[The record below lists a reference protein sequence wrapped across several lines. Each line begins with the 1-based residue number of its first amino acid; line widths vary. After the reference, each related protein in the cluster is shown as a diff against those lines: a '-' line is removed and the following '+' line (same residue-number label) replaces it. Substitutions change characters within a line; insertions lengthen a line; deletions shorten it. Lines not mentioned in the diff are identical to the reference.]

1 MSPASTNGLRGARGL
16 TSPAPASPLS
26 PETHARLAVFLG
38 GLPAATAVKLFAALE
53 ADRARGRG
61 GLPHDELLDELRRA
75 LKAQGRAFPDRPKTA
90 QRLFFTP
97 FEDFFVGRRSG
108 RKRRARIARAT
119 LAPMWAVMM
128 NDPACAGARDAAA
141 ALDAA
146 ISDGKGDRAALE
158 DALFNAA
165 GQGLARLV
173 AHAETSERFRD
184 DLADRLGGV
193 PALHDLAEIHFL
205 LSAVDH
211 LRAMQKAF
219 PKPLAGLTEEQL
231 FEARRLFD
239 AARRDAPEAAPW
251 LLLGLAA
258 RMEKPWR
265 ALRLHYHLA
274 AAGAD
279 GEAAPAGAIAGIL
292 FEDLENAARLLE
304 RGAEGA
310 FDAEDAKLQLAYFA
324 DFADGMNE
332 EARRANDNVIV
343 NRVEACRDIAGDCL
357 ERFAEQSLA
366 ALRRAMPVRQA
377 GGSSRLM
384 AFRPDIAREVSPP
397 AANAARAAAHFLAGS
412 CGLALRLGRDE
423 AVEAIIADAV
433 DEARRYLADL
443 VVEIRAAE
451 GDERM
456 SARRVMERALD
467 FAAPL
472 FEPSEIGLFRER
484 ARTAAMTA

>member
-1 MSPASTNGLRGARGL
+1 MTSSSPNT
-16 TSPAPASPLS
+16 PLS
-26 PETHARLAVFLG
+26 PETHARLAAFLG
-38 GLPAATAVKLFAALE
+38 ALPAAAAVKLFAALE
-53 ADRARGRG
+53 ADRARGGG
-61 GLPHDELLDELRRA
+61 GLPHDELLEELRRA
-75 LKAQGRAFPDRPKTA
+75 LKAQGRVFPDRPKTA

-97 FEDFFVGRRSG
+97 FEDFFVSRRSG

-128 NDPACAGARDAAA
+128 DDPACAGAREAAL

-146 ISDGKGDRAALE
+146 IVAGESDLAPLE

-184 DLADRLGGV
+184 GLADRLGGV

-219 PKPLAGLTEEQL
+219 PKPLAGLTEEQV
-231 FEARRLFD
+231 FEARRLYE

-251 LLLGLAA
+251 LLMGLAA

-274 AAGAD
+274 AAAE
-279 GEAAPAGAIAGIL
+279 GEAAPAGAIAEIL

-310 FDAEDAKLQLAYFA
+310 FDAEDARLQVAHFA

-332 EARRANDNVIV
+332 EARRADDKVVV

-397 AANAARAAAHFLAGS
+397 AANAARAAAHFLAGALT
-412 CGLALRLGRDE
+412 LAQRLGRND
-423 AVEAIIADAV
+423 ATEAIIADAV

-472 FEPSEIGLFRER
+472 FTSSEIGLFRDR
-484 ARTAAMTA
+484 ARAAALTA

>member
-1 MSPASTNGLRGARGL
+1 MPQT
-16 TSPAPASPLS
+16 PLS
-26 PETHARLAVFLG
+26 PETHARLAAFLG
-38 GLPAATAVKLFAALE
+38 ALPAATAVKLFAALE
-53 ADRARGRG
+53 ADRARGGR
-61 GLPHDELLDELRRA
+61 GLPYDELLEDLRRA
-75 LKAQGRAFPDRPKTA
+75 LKAQGRAFPERPQTA

-97 FEDFFVGRRSG
+97 FEDFFVSRRSG
-108 RKRRARIARAT
+108 RKRRARIARAS

-128 NDPACAGARDAAA
+128 EDPACASAREAAA

-146 ISDGKGDRAALE
+146 ISGGEGDLAARE

-211 LRAMQKAF
+211 LRAMQQAF
-219 PKPLAGLTEEQL
+219 AKPLAAFTEEQL

-239 AARRDAPEAAPW
+239 AARGDAPEAAPW
-251 LLLGLAA
+251 LLMGLAA

-274 AAGAD
+274 AAGGD
-279 GEAAPAGAIAGIL
+279 GAGAIAEIL

-310 FDAEDAKLQLAYFA
+310 FDAEDAKLQLAHFA
-324 DFADGMNE
+324 DFADGMAE
-332 EARRANDNVIV
+332 EARRANDNVVV

-384 AFRPDIAREVSPP
+384 AFRPDIGREVSPP
-397 AANAARAAAHFLAGS
+397 AANTARAAAQFLAGS
-412 CGLALRLGRDE
+412 RAIARRLGRDNT
-423 AVEAIIADAV
+423 AEAILADAV

-472 FEPSEIGLFRER
+472 FGTSEIGLFKER
-484 ARTAAMTA
+484 ARAAALTA

>member
-1 MSPASTNGLRGARGL
+1 MSAVSQT
-16 TSPAPASPLS
+16 PLS
-26 PETHARLAVFLG
+26 PETHARLAAFLG
-38 GLPAATAVKLFAALE
+38 ALPAAAAVKLFAALE
-53 ADRARGRG
+53 ADRARGGG
-61 GLPHDELLDELRRA
+61 GLPHDELLEELRRA

-128 NDPACAGARDAAA
+128 DDPACAGAREAAL

-146 ISDGKGDRAALE
+146 IVAGKSDLAALE

-219 PKPLAGLTEEQL
+219 PKPLAGFTEEQV
-231 FEARRLFD
+231 FEARRLYE

-251 LLLGLAA
+251 LLMGLAA

-274 AAGAD
+274 AAAE
-279 GEAAPAGAIAGIL
+279 GEAAPAGAIAEIL

-310 FDAEDAKLQLAYFA
+310 FDAEDARLQVAHFA

-332 EARRANDNVIV
+332 EARRTNDNVVI

-397 AANAARAAAHFLAGS
+397 AANAARAAAQFLSGALT
-412 CGLALRLGRDE
+412 LAQRLGRND
-423 AVEAIIADAV
+423 ATEAIIADAV

-472 FEPSEIGLFRER
+472 FTPSEIGLFRDR
-484 ARTAAMTA
+484 ARAAALTA